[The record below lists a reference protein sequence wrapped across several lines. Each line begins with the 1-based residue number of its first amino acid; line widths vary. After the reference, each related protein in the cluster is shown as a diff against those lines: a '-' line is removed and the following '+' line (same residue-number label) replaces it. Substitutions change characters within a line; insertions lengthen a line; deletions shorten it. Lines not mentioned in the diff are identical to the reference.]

1 VVFKRRNPRS
11 YFRTFVE
18 ALWPRGGWTRAFHY
32 VKHRIRRL
40 PDRPDRIARGVGAGV
55 FVSFTPFFGLHFIS
69 AAISAWIVR
78 GNVLA
83 ALLGTFF
90 GNPLTFPIIAVSSM
104 KFGHWIL
111 GTEFD
116 ESQHATIFGKFVG
129 ASEDLR
135 HNFFAMFTDDTAHW
149 TNLYNFW
156 NEIFLPYLVG
166 GFLPGIVAGV
176 VRRLPSRDRRRRR
189 RVLPLRAGHR
199 RLPEAPPQAAEGT
212 LREAEGKAACPRRAG
227 RGEIAGRQEL
237 LRQIV
242 TGTICPVHSHCPC
255 R

>member
-1 VVFKRRNPRS
+1 MVFKRRNPRS

-176 VRRLPSRDRRRRR
+176 VAYYLSEP
-189 RVLPLRAGHR
+189 VIAAYQKHR
-199 RLPEAPPQAAEGT
+199 RKRLKERFGKLKAKLHARAEQV
-212 LREAEGKAACPRRAG
+212 AEKSLVGKNSSG
-227 RGEIAGRQEL
+227 KL
-237 LRQIV
+237 
-242 TGTICPVHSHCPC
+242 
-255 R
+255 

>member
-1 VVFKRRNPRS
+1 MVFKRRNPRS

-176 VRRLPSRDRRRRR
+176 VAYYLSEP
-189 RVLPLRAGHR
+189 VIAAYQKHR
-199 RLPEAPPQAAEGT
+199 RKRLKERFEKLKAKLHARAEQV
-212 LREAEGKAACPRRAG
+212 AEKSLAGKSSSG
-227 RGEIAGRQEL
+227 KL
-237 LRQIV
+237 
-242 TGTICPVHSHCPC
+242 
-255 R
+255 

>member
-1 VVFKRRNPRS
+1 MVFKRRNPRS

-135 HNFFAMFTDDTAHW
+135 HNFTAMFTDDTAHW

-176 VRRLPSRDRRRRR
+176 VAYYLSEP
-189 RVLPLRAGHR
+189 VIAAYQKHR
-199 RLPEAPPQAAEGT
+199 RKRLKERFEKLKAKLHARAEQV
-212 LREAEGKAACPRRAG
+212 AEKSLAGKSSSG
-227 RGEIAGRQEL
+227 KL
-237 LRQIV
+237 
-242 TGTICPVHSHCPC
+242 
-255 R
+255 